1 MVQTEIHN
9 TISGSNRAH
18 TIMVVPLLSMIL
30 FHFASNI
37 DSCED
42 GEVMLVGGAVE
53 TEGRVEVCV
62 NGVYGTVCDD
72 FWSVPDAMVVCRQL
86 NYSWEGEHR

>member
-1 MVQTEIHN
+1 MMHV
-9 TISGSNRAH
+9 G
-18 TIMVVPLLSMIL
+18 
-30 FHFASNI
+30 
-37 DSCED
+37 SCED

-62 NGVYGTVCDD
+62 DGVYGTVCDD

-86 NYSWEGEHR
+86 NYSWEGEHKLSTTHKPLAYHFTIF